1 MQTIRVINTT
11 RQTLLAER
19 ADFADSILTRAI
31 GLLGR
36 AGLPPGGGLVID
48 PCTSIHMF
56 FMRFAIDALYVAQDG
71 VVLRVVPHLRPWRL
85 GPIIL
90 RARYVVELPAGTAAR
105 TGTQPGDILRVE
117 PVISQQPSSAAS
129 PMRQSS

>member
-1 MQTIRVINTT
+1 MQTVRVINTT
-11 RQTLLAER
+11 RAAVLAER
-19 ADFADSILTRAI
+19 AGFADSIMSRAL
-31 GLLGR
+31 GLMGQAALPAG
-36 AGLPPGGGLVID
+36 AGLVLD

-71 VVLRVVPHLRPWRL
+71 AVLRVVPHLRPWWL

-105 TGTQPGDILRVE
+105 TGTQAGDILRVE
-117 PVISQQPSSAAS
+117 PVVSQP
-129 PMRQSS
+129 

>member
-1 MQTIRVINTT
+1 MQTVHVINTT
-11 RQTLLAER
+11 RAAVLAER
-19 ADFADSILTRAI
+19 AGFANSIATRAL
-31 GLLGR
+31 GLMGR
-36 AGLPPGGGLVID
+36 AALPEGSGLVID

-71 VVLRVVPHLRPWRL
+71 AVLRVVPRLRPWRL

-105 TGTQPGDILRVE
+105 TGTQPGDLLRVE
-117 PVISQQPSSAAS
+117 PIIDRA
-129 PMRQSS
+129 

>member
-1 MQTIRVINTT
+1 MQTVRIINTT

-19 ADFADSILTRAI
+19 AGFANSIMTRAM

-36 AGLPPGGGLVID
+36 ATLPAGSGLVID

-71 VVLRVVPHLRPWRL
+71 AVLRVVPSLRPWRL

-90 RARYVVELPAGTAAR
+90 GSRYVVELPAGTAAR
-105 TGTQPGDILRVE
+105 TATEPGDILRVE
-117 PVISQQPSSAAS
+117 LVPSQA
-129 PMRQSS
+129 